1 MPHPAR
7 NTQTV
12 SNAKLPDVLRLSD
25 LRELCNVLNLRAFVG
40 RIRRL
45 RLKYTNNP
53 KRRALRRFFCLSS
66 RINSASQFIRKI
78 NLKTQ
83 IIIQ

>member
-25 LRELCNVLNLRAFVG
+25 LRELCNVLNLRGFVG

-45 RLKYTNNP
+45 RHIHIRHETYKQSQTP
-53 KRRALRRFFCLSS
+53 RSAAFFL
-66 RINSASQFIRKI
+66 
-78 NLKTQ
+78 L
-83 IIIQ
+83 IIAN

>member
-12 SNAKLPDVLRLSD
+12 SNAKLPDALRLSD

-45 RLKYTNNP
+45 RHIRHETYKNP
-53 KRRALRRFFCLSS
+53 KAALCGVFSAYHRELIPLRNLSV
-66 RINSASQFIRKI
+66 K
-78 NLKTQ
+78 
-83 IIIQ
+83 